1 MNEIIKIDFTS
12 KIVPVK
18 PINDQLT
25 LCKCFVM
32 AVGKNGNQT
41 IISKDAVDDALP
53 SLFNIPVVGHLYVD
67 KDGTVR
73 MGGHDV
79 AIEQDDNGDYH
90 FTSITIPYGTVPAQ
104 ENAHYEEVEEN
115 GTKQTYLV
123 ADIILWTGRYPEL
136 LDAKY
141 NEDIFFA
148 QSMEILPSE
157 TKKTKEGLDIK
168 KFQFSALCLLGKSD
182 DKTKNVTPCFKSA
195 RVEPYVFTEG
205 KTWTELFGE
214 FKEQLTKSYSA
225 VDVVKGGKMDTETI
239 KRVLLEFGLA
249 EDTVL
254 SFEVAEGMTEDEL
267 REKIKEV
274 YSQDN
279 SNTDGESSE
288 GEGEQSPAEDATQ
301 GEGETPAATT
311 EQTFSE
317 NTEGEAQEDDADSQ
331 EPEGEL
337 KFSVDLTYEEKR
349 AALGKALDRLEEH
362 NAKTYSWYCLIDFDD
377 TYVYACY
384 HFAGFG
390 GLNEMGTVRIP
401 YTLAE
406 NEAILDMERKEKVR
420 QVWLTK
426 ADEDKLEADRAQF
439 AELAQYK
446 ADRIEDDKKK
456 AYAAVIAEFQDLGEI
471 EEYKTV
477 VKDAMTFASVDA
489 LTKELYAIR
498 GKYATS
504 KPTKKP
510 LDTIHFPIGFSTK
523 KDKQTEED
531 EFMARYLPAN
541 KK

>member
-41 IISKDAVDDALP
+41 IISEDAVDDALP

-157 TKKTKEGLDIK
+157 SKKTKEGLDIK

-267 REKIKEV
+267 REKLKEV
-274 YSQDN
+274 YSQDDTATTET
-279 SNTDGESSE
+279 SNE
-288 GEGEQSPAEDATQ
+288 GEGEQSAPEGEPQ
-301 GEGETPAATT
+301 GEETSTVAT
-311 EQTFSE
+311 EETFSE
-317 NTEGEAQEDDADSQ
+317 NNEGEAQEDAGTQ

-337 KFSVDLTYEEKR
+337 KFSVSLTYEEKR
-349 AALGKALDRLEEH
+349 SALSKALERLEAH
-362 NAKTYSWYCLIDFDD
+362 DAKTYSWYCLIDFDD
-377 TYVYACY
+377 TYVYSCY
-384 HFAGFG
+384 HFAVSG
-390 GLNEMGTVRIP
+390 GVNEMGTVRIP
-401 YTLAE
+401 YTME
-406 NEAILDMERKEKVR
+406 GDDVILDLEHKEKVR

-426 ADEDKLEADRAQF
+426 ADEDKLEADRAQL

-456 AYAAVIAEFQDLGEI
+456 EYSAVIAQFQDLGEI
-471 EEYKTV
+471 EEFKTV

-489 LTKELYAIR
+489 LTEKLYAIR

-510 LDTIHFPIGFSTK
+510 LDSIHFPIGFSTK

>member
-67 KDGTVR
+67 KDGAVR

-157 TKKTKEGLDIK
+157 SKKTKEGLDIK

-195 RVEPYVFTEG
+195 RVEPYVFTSG

-239 KRVLLEFGLA
+239 KKVLLEFGLA

-254 SFEVAEGMTEDEL
+254 SFEVAEGMSEEEL
-267 REKIKEV
+267 RSKIQEV
-274 YSQDN
+274 YF
-279 SNTDGESSE
+279 SSEPEGTEGAE
-288 GEGEQSPAEDATQ
+288 GEGAEEEPEEP
-301 GEGETPAATT
+301 GV
-311 EQTFSE
+311 
-317 NTEGEAQEDDADSQ
+317 Q
-331 EPEGEL
+331 EPVQEPFEEPIQ
-337 KFSVDLTYEEKR
+337 FSLEFTYEERRR
-349 AALGKALDRLEEH
+349 ALCEALSAYEVS
-362 NAKTYSWYCLIDFDD
+362 NMTSYTWYCLIDFDD
-377 TYVYACY
+377 SYAYAHY
-384 HFAGFG
+384 HYAGVG
-390 GLNEMGTVRIP
+390 VAETNGDIRIP
-401 YTLAE
+401 YSLVEEKA
-406 NEAILDMERKEKVR
+406 ALDMENTEKVR
-420 QVWLTK
+420 LVWLTK
-426 ADEDKLEADRAQF
+426 ADEDKLEADRAQL

-446 ADRIEDDKKK
+446 ADRIEDDRKR
-456 AYAAVIAEFQDLGEI
+456 AYSAVISEFQDLGEI
-471 EEYKTV
+471 EEFKTV
-477 VKDAMTFASVDA
+477 VKDAMTFTSVDS
-489 LTKELYAIR
+489 LTEKLYAIR

-510 LDTIHFPIGFSTK
+510 LDSIHFPIGFSTK

-541 KK
+541 KQ